1 MLTWKNTNE
10 AKLEDSGKLL
20 LRLAIAGL
28 MLFHGIAKLTEGV
41 EAVEGMLSNYSLPKF
56 LAYGVY
62 FGEIVAPLMILA
74 GFLTRIAALVFAFN
88 MFAAIAIGHAGEILS
103 LGQYGGYAIE
113 LQLLYLL
120 GAVVIVLVGPGKYVM
135 RRGKGWMA

>member
-1 MLTWKNTNE
+1 MLTWKNTID
-10 AKLEDSGKLL
+10 AMLEDSGKLL

-28 MLFHGIAKLTEGV
+28 MLFHGIAKLTGGLETI
-41 EAVEGMLSNYSLPKF
+41 EGMLTNYSLPTF
-56 LAYGVY
+56 LVYGVY
-62 FGEIVAPLMILA
+62 FGEIVAPLMLLA

-88 MFAAIAIGHAGEILS
+88 MLVAIAIGHASEVFS
-103 LGQYGGYAIE
+103 LGPYGGYAVE

-120 GAVVIVLVGPGKYVM
+120 GAIVIAMIGPGKYAM